1 MAGKMDDYINTI
13 SSFLLVPGITFVFF
27 SFLATFN
34 LFLGS
39 LIYHNFTIY
48 IYFIIS
54 GVC

>member
-39 LIYHNFTIY
+39 IY